1 MGCSVATVTAVI
13 TAGSAAVA
21 LTKGIVELID
31 YTIKKKKEWSK
42 EAEEKEKKEKEKLEK
57 QLQQMRQEMEN
68 MKNQIR
74 SYNKSGKNNN
84 RDYED

>member
-42 EAEEKEKKEKEKLEK
+42 EAEEKEKLEK
-57 QLQQMRQEMEN
+57 QLQQMRQEMDN

-74 SYNKSGKNNN
+74 SYNKSGKNND
-84 RDYED
+84 RCCED